1 MDMELFKQM
10 FSKYCHNEIEAGH
23 CDSFYG
29 CGNCPINAAY
39 NEIFGTWNDDEQD
52 CEEDM

>member
-1 MDMELFKQM
+1 MDMELFKKM
-10 FSKYCHNEIEAGH
+10 FSQYCNNEIEAGR

-39 NEIFGTWNDDEQD
+39 NEIFGVKYEDEED